1 MTLTGLRAALAAGLL
16 AALGPG
22 TPQRAPAGYAPD
34 AGDSVR
40 AEAGSARPSRDVL
53 GALREGAV
61 LSGYFSARGLP
72 PRAGQLLV
80 SDSAVVFRAADG
92 ELVQASPLV
101 GPVRTRGGHRW
112 RATTVDLAYV
122 ADSGAHPTY
131 LFRVEGSVF
140 ATESP
145 GVLLDMVGHPAWLDS
160 LASREW
166 APRTALAATDDSAAI
181 VGVTRRIAASA
192 YADTLYA
199 LFGRPGRQVGL
210 VGPAG
215 RRAGRL
221 GEYIAR
227 RDSLALDPARIVSE
241 AQLRHAMAHELGH
254 RWQSRSPA
262 QMRALWR
269 DVPPIADPRR
279 YGYGSESEQQ
289 AEAIAFAVHYLQTT
303 AAAPA
308 GPEELDLLDRYE
320 LMVPGTR
327 LVTRYLALQ
336 PVYANHPLRRL
347 LLGGPAQAP
356 PRQP

>member
-1 MTLTGLRAALAAGLL
+1 MTLVRLRTALAAAFL
-16 AALGPG
+16 AAFAPS
-22 TPQRAPAGYAPD
+22 TPQPAAPGYAPA

-40 AEAGSARPSRDVL
+40 AEAATVPSRDIR
-53 GALREGAV
+53 GALRTGAV
-61 LSGYFSARGLP
+61 VTGYFSVRGLP

-80 SDSAVVFRAADG
+80 SDSGVVFRAADG
-92 ELVQASPLV
+92 EIVQTSPLV
-101 GPVRTRGGHRW
+101 GPVRTRGGRVW

-131 LFRVEGSVF
+131 LIRVEGSVF
-140 ATESP
+140 ATDAP

-166 APRTALAATDDSAAI
+166 TPRSTLAAPDDSAGIFA
-181 VGVTRRIAASA
+181 VTRRIAAST

-199 LFGRPGRQVGL
+199 LFGRPSRPVGL
-210 VGPAG
+210 VGLRG

-221 GEYIAR
+221 GEYVAR

-241 AQLRHAMAHELGH
+241 EQLRHAMAHELGH
-254 RWQSRSPA
+254 RWQSRAPA

-269 DVPPIADPRR
+269 DVPPIPDQRR

-303 AAAPA
+303 AVMAA
-308 GPEELDLLDRYE
+308 GTETLDLLERYE
-320 LMVPGTR
+320 VLVPGTR
-327 LVTRYLALQ
+327 LLTRYLALQ
-336 PVYANHPLRRL
+336 PVYARHPMRRL
-347 LLGGPAQAP
+347 LIGGPA
-356 PRQP
+356 